1 MDTVWGNNKAAADND
16 MAPVRGSRLC
26 IHDRKD
32 RTRGK
37 PPFQMFG
44 SVYLIPVCPVWCTY
58 NGQKKRRRLS
68 SGIFFYT
75 FTSIECP
82 AVGCWDGSIFT
93 VSSAAACACCMTVFV
108 KAIFTFC
115 ARDAWCIAID
125 NAGIS
130 IASTSLSLHI
140 GGMLR
145 L

>member
-1 MDTVWGNNKAAADND
+1 MDMVWGNNKAAADND

-26 IHDRKD
+26 LHGRKD

-37 PPFQMFG
+37 PPFQMLVPFTLFLYARYG
-44 SVYLIPVCPVWCTY
+44 VRTT
-58 NGQKKRRRLS
+58 GKKRRRLS

-140 GGMLR
+140 GGVLR

>member
-58 NGQKKRRRLS
+58 NGQKKDAGYHPASFFTLS
-68 SGIFFYT
+68 HQLNVRQSGAGT
-75 FTSIECP
+75 
-82 AVGCWDGSIFT
+82 
-93 VSSAAACACCMTVFV
+93 AAF
-108 KAIFTFC
+108 
-115 ARDAWCIAID
+115 
-125 NAGIS
+125 
-130 IASTSLSLHI
+130 SLFLPPQPV
-140 GGMLR
+140 LAA
-145 L
+145 